1 MDEIDALYR
10 RYAPAVLR
18 FAWGLTGDRSR
29 AEDLVSETFVRLLT
43 RPSKLATETALGYL
57 LAITRN
63 VHVSGWRHSRRE
75 VALPA
80 ELPAEGPDP
89 TLRLDEREEL
99 ARVLADLA
107 RIPEGDRS
115 ALLLRVD
122 HELSYE
128 EIGSVLGISAV
139 SARVRVHR
147 ARARLAGA
155 RAPQGRTS
163 S

>member
-43 RPSKLATETALGYL
+43 RPPRLATETALAYL
-57 LAITRN
+57 LAIARN
-63 VHVSGWRHSRRE
+63 VHVRGWRHSRRE

-80 ELPAEGPDP
+80 ELPADAQDP
-89 TLRLDEREEL
+89 ALRLDEREEL

-107 RIPEGDRS
+107 RIPEGERS
-115 ALLLRVD
+115 ALLLRAD

-128 EIGSVLGISAV
+128 EIGSILGISAV
-139 SARVRVHR
+139 AARVRVHR
-147 ARARLAGA
+147 ARAHLEGV
-155 RAPQGRTS
+155 RASRRRS